1 MSLQPTPISPAPEE
15 TARVARA
22 AFPKGNRYLE
32 IRDVLGTI
40 YTDEMFADLYPQR
53 GQPAAAPWRLALVTV
68 FQFVE
73 GLSDRQA
80 ADAVRGR
87 IDWKYALSLELTDAG
102 FDASVLSE
110 FRSRLV
116 QQQASG
122 RLLDVLV
129 EQLNERGW
137 IKARGKQ
144 RTDSTHVL
152 GAVRLLNRLELVTET
167 LRAALEDVATIA
179 PEWLRSWVPQ
189 PWIER
194 YGRRIEEGRLPKGET
209 ERQQYAEQVGA
220 DGALLLARMQQDDAP
235 AVVRELAALGELG
248 VVWQQQYVQQEG
260 SEGRVRLRN
269 KDDLPPNAER
279 HDSPYDP
286 QVRYSTKR
294 DLHWIGYKVHLTET
308 CEQEQV
314 EVITHV
320 ETTYAPVADVEVL
333 PAIHEA
339 LVAKGVPPGEHFV
352 DTGYMDVQL
361 LLAEQHTKGIRLVG
375 PVRPDPR
382 WQAQQQTGYAACQF
396 HFDWQ
401 AKQATC
407 PQGATSVHWTER
419 TDRSGRAVVSVQFAT
434 KICRECPVRTQCT
447 HAATMPRQVTVRP
460 QAEYDALQQARL
472 YQQTEAFRQ
481 EYKRRAGVEGT
492 ISQAV
497 RAFGLRQARYV
508 GLAKTHLQEIGTAV
522 ALDLCRW
529 VDWHRQKPR
538 AKTRKSRF
546 AALALGA

>member
-1 MSLQPTPISPAPEE
+1 MSLHPTPITPVPEE

-32 IRDVLGTI
+32 IRDGLGTI
-40 YTDEMFADLYPQR
+40 YTDELFADLYPQR

-68 FQFVE
+68 FQFQE

-87 IDWKYALSLELTDAG
+87 IDWKYALGLELTDAG

-116 QQQASG
+116 AHQASG

-129 EQLNERGW
+129 KQFKEQGW
-137 IKARGKQ
+137 ITARGKQ

-167 LRAALEDVATIA
+167 LRAALEDVATLA
-179 PEWLRSWVPQ
+179 PEWVRSGAPQ
-189 PWIER
+189 SWFER

-209 ERQQYAEQVGA
+209 ARREYAEQVGA
-220 DGALLLARMQQDDAP
+220 DGALLLVRIQEQEAP
-235 AVVRELAALGELG
+235 AVLREVAAVEELG

-260 SEGRVRLRN
+260 AVRLRN
-269 KDDLPPNAER
+269 KDDLPPNAQR

-286 QVRYSTKR
+286 EVRYSTKR
-294 DLHWIGYKVHLTET
+294 DLSWIGYKVHLTET
-308 CEQEQV
+308 CDEEQV
-314 EVITHV
+314 QVITHV
-320 ETTYAPVADVEVL
+320 ETTYAPVADVERL
-333 PAIHEA
+333 PAIQEA
-339 LVAKGVPPGEHFV
+339 LVDKGVPPGEHLV
-352 DTGYMDVQL
+352 DTGYMDVSVL
-361 LLAEQHTKGIRLVG
+361 LESQRTQGIRLVG
-375 PVRPDPR
+375 PVRPDPG
-382 WQAQQQTGYAACQF
+382 WQAQQHTGYDTSQF
-396 HFDWQ
+396 VFDWQ

-407 PQGATSVHWTER
+407 PQGQTSVTWTER
-419 TDRSGRAVVSVQFAT
+419 IDQRSGRAIVAVQFAT
-434 KICRECPVRTQCT
+434 ATCRACPVRAQCT
-447 HAATMPRQVTVRP
+447 HAEKMPRQVTVRP
-460 QAEYDALQQARL
+460 QAEHETLQQARL

-481 EYKRRAGVEGT
+481 RYKRRAGIEGT

-508 GLAKTHLQEIGTAV
+508 GVAKMHVQAIGTAV

-529 VDWHRQKPR
+529 VDWHTHKPR
-538 AKTRKSRF
+538 AKTRTSHF
-546 AALALGA
+546 AALARIA